1 MESTFRQGIIY
12 SLTAYL
18 LWGILPIY
26 WKTLGV
32 VQAFEI
38 LSNRFIWS
46 CVFVW
51 ILIIAS
57 GRVKSFL
64 AETQDIFTNPKQA
77 LAMLA
82 AAITISFNWG
92 LFIWAVNDGRIV
104 ETSMGYYIKSFSEH
118 CFWCFLFERTLWITG
133 KWQQL
138 SAL

>member
-46 CVFVW
+46 VF
-51 ILIIAS
+51 LY
-57 GRVKSFL
+57 
-64 AETQDIFTNPKQA
+64 
-77 LAMLA
+77 
-82 AAITISFNWG
+82 
-92 LFIWAVNDGRIV
+92 
-104 ETSMGYYIKSFSEH
+104 GY
-118 CFWCFLFERTLWITG
+118 
-133 KWQQL
+133 
-138 SAL
+138 

>member
-38 LSNRFIWS
+38 LQIRFIWS

-51 ILIIAS
+51 ILIICFRQSKKFFSRNS
-57 GRVKSFL
+57 GYFYKS
-64 AETQDIFTNPKQA
+64 
-77 LAMLA
+77 
-82 AAITISFNWG
+82 
-92 LFIWAVNDGRIV
+92 
-104 ETSMGYYIKSFSEH
+104 
-118 CFWCFLFERTLWITG
+118 
-133 KWQQL
+133 
-138 SAL
+138 

>member
-38 LSNRFIWS
+38 LSNRFIMVL
-46 CVFVW
+46 CFVW

-64 AETQDIFTNPKQA
+64 AETQDILQILNSSGNAGCGNYDQF
-77 LAMLA
+77 
-82 AAITISFNWG
+82 
-92 LFIWAVNDGRIV
+92 
-104 ETSMGYYIKSFSEH
+104 
-118 CFWCFLFERTLWITG
+118 
-133 KWQQL
+133 QL
-138 SAL
+138 GVVYLGCQ

>member
-77 LAMLA
+77 LRQLRSVS
-82 AAITISFNWG
+82 TGGCLFG
-92 LFIWAVNDGRIV
+92 L
-104 ETSMGYYIKSFSEH
+104 SMTAE
-118 CFWCFLFERTLWITG
+118 
-133 KWQQL
+133 
-138 SAL
+138 

>member
-64 AETQDIFTNPKQA
+64 AETQDIFTNPKPGCGNYDQ
-77 LAMLA
+77 
-82 AAITISFNWG
+82 F
-92 LFIWAVNDGRIV
+92 
-104 ETSMGYYIKSFSEH
+104 
-118 CFWCFLFERTLWITG
+118 
-133 KWQQL
+133 QL
-138 SAL
+138 GVVYLGCQ

>member
-104 ETSMGYYIKSFSEH
+104 
-118 CFWCFLFERTLWITG
+118 RV
-133 KWQQL
+133 
-138 SAL
+138 

>member
-77 LAMLA
+77 QMCIRDRVRYLVDFKSTHIRWLMFSFEGA
-82 AAITISFNWG
+82 ALKLKQKG
-92 LFIWAVNDGRIV
+92 L
-104 ETSMGYYIKSFSEH
+104 
-118 CFWCFLFERTLWITG
+118 
-133 KWQQL
+133 
-138 SAL
+138 